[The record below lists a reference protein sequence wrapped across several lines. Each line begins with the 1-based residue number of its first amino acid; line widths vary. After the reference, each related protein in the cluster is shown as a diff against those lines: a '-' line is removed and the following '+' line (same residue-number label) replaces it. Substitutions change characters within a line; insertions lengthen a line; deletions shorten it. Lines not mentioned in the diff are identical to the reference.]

1 MIWRLHQEERG
12 LSLHRQKWNC
22 LYHQKLYC
30 LVPSVFK
37 VPNNAFYFF
46 AIFKID
52 ILLNPYEFDRKIF
65 NIAVGIIWM
74 EYQEEITKTND
85 IFKLPMFVNNAFRE
99 KFQES
104 VNIFEKLYAKNKRW
118 VVTYSGGKDST
129 ALVVLSLYMK
139 TLHPD
144 IDLNITYSDTM
155 MEIPQ
160 MSYVAYSFLKA
171 IEERY
176 PAQVKIVY
184 PEIEDTYW
192 VRMIGRGY
200 PPPGPRFRWCTPK
213 MKIKPS
219 RKLHEDS
226 GLFITGLRMGESQQ
240 RDIRLKSSC
249 LNGGANECGS
259 DVWVN
264 QKGID
269 VAAPIIHWTA
279 EEVWYFLMIPGR
291 KALPETQLVVDLYGN
306 TSMRFG
312 CWMCTVVMKD
322 KTMIALAKSGD
333 DKIQKLL
340 EFREWIVEES
350 RKPENRYFRKDGRKG
365 RLSKEFRKIILE
377 KILNLQKDLD
387 ITLIS
392 KNELNLCLILLNSK
406 KYAEYCP

>member
-1 MIWRLHQEERG
+1 MEMQISDEQYDISHLPTFV
-12 LSLHRQKWNC
+12 N
-22 LYHQKLYC
+22 
-30 LVPSVFK
+30 SVF
-37 VPNNAFYFF
+37 
-46 AIFKID
+46 
-52 ILLNPYEFDRKIF
+52 RS
-65 NIAVGIIWM
+65 
-74 EYQEEITKTND
+74 
-85 IFKLPMFVNNAFRE
+85 
-99 KFQES
+99 KFEES
-104 VNIFEKLYAKNKRW
+104 VSILEQLYRKNKKW
-118 VVTYSGGKDST
+118 IVAYSGGKDST
-129 ALVVLSLYMK
+129 CLVVLSLYMK

-160 MSYVAYSFLKA
+160 MSAVAYSFLTA
-171 IEERY
+171 IENRY
-176 PAQVKIVY
+176 PAKVKIVY

-219 RKLHEDS
+219 RKLHDDS

-240 RDIRLKSSC
+240 RDVRLKNSC

-264 QKGID
+264 QSGID

-279 EEVWYFLMIPGR
+279 EEVWYFLMMPGR
-291 KALPETQLVVDLYGN
+291 KAIPETQLVVDLYGN
-306 TSMRFG
+306 TAMRFG

-333 DKIQKLL
+333 EKVQKLL

-350 RKPENRYFRKDGRKG
+350 KKPENRYFRKDGRRG
-365 RLSKEFRKIILE
+365 RLKKDYRKGILDRVQH
-377 KILNLQKDLD
+377 LQNT
-387 ITLIS
+387 IGISLIS
-392 KNELNLCLILLNSK
+392 SEEIRECLELLASSK
-406 KYAEYCP
+406 YEEYVR

>member
-1 MIWRLHQEERG
+1 MEALEA
-12 LSLHRQKWNC
+12 LSSKSILE
-22 LYHQKLYC
+22 LPAILTIT
-30 LVPSVFK
+30 
-37 VPNNAFYFF
+37 FY
-46 AIFKID
+46 
-52 ILLNPYEFDRKIF
+52 P
-65 NIAVGIIWM
+65 
-74 EYQEEITKTND
+74 
-85 IFKLPMFVNNAFRE
+85 

-104 VNIFEKLYAKNKRW
+104 IEILEKLYEKNKRW
-118 VVTYSGGKDST
+118 IITYSGGKDST

-139 TLHPD
+139 ELHPD

-160 MSYVAYSFLKA
+160 MSAVAYSFLQA
-171 IEERY
+171 IESRY
-176 PAQVKIVY
+176 PAKVKIVY
-184 PEIEDTYW
+184 PDIEDTYW

-213 MKIKPS
+213 IKIKPS

-269 VAAPIIHWTA
+269 VAAPIIHWSA
-279 EEVWYFLMIPGR
+279 EEVWYFLMFPAV
-291 KALPETQLVVDLYGN
+291 KVVPEVRYVIDLYGN
-306 TSMRFG
+306 TAMRFG

-322 KTMIALAKSGD
+322 RTMIALANSGD
-333 DKIQKLL
+333 IKIKKLL
-340 EFREWIVEES
+340 EFREWIAEES

-365 RLSKEFRKIILE
+365 RLSKKFRTTL
-377 KILNLQKDLD
+377 LNRLLVLQGLLS
-387 ITLIS
+387 IQLIS
-392 KNELNLCLILLNSK
+392 KDEIEMINDILGSR
-406 KYAEYCP
+406 KYEKY

>member
-1 MIWRLHQEERG
+1 MEFQEVRET
-12 LSLHRQKWNC
+12 H
-22 LYHQKLYC
+22 
-30 LVPSVFK
+30 
-37 VPNNAFYFF
+37 
-46 AIFKID
+46 D
-52 ILLNPYEFDRKIF
+52 IS
-65 NIAVGIIWM
+65 
-74 EYQEEITKTND
+74 Q
-85 IFKLPMFVNNAFRE
+85 LPFFVNSFFKE
-99 KFQES
+99 KFDES
-104 VNIFEKLYAKNKRW
+104 ISILEQLYKKNKRW
-118 VVTYSGGKDST
+118 IITYSGGKDST

-139 TLHPD
+139 AIHPD

-160 MSYVAYSFLKA
+160 MANVASTFLKA
-171 IEERY
+171 IENRY
-176 PAQVKIVY
+176 PAKVKIVY

-213 MKIKPS
+213 IKIKPS
-219 RKLHEDS
+219 RKLHKDK

-279 EEVWYFLMIPGR
+279 EEVWYFLMMPSQ
-291 KALPETQLVVDLYGN
+291 KAIPETQLVVDLYGN
-306 TSMRFG
+306 TGMRFG

-333 DKIQKLL
+333 IKVQKLL

-350 RKPENRYFRKDGRKG
+350 KKPENRYFRKDGRKG
-365 RLSKEFRKIILE
+365 RLKKDYRKRILDRVQH
-377 KILNLQKDLD
+377 LQNT
-387 ITLIS
+387 IGISLIS
-392 KNELNLCLILLNSK
+392 SEEVRECLKLLTSSK
-406 KYAEYCP
+406 YEEYAR

>member
-1 MIWRLHQEERG
+1 MEFQ
-12 LSLHRQKWNC
+12 RQ
-22 LYHQKLYC
+22 
-30 LVPSVFK
+30 
-37 VPNNAFYFF
+37 
-46 AIFKID
+46 
-52 ILLNPYEFDRKIF
+52 
-65 NIAVGIIWM
+65 II
-74 EYQEEITKTND
+74 ESND
-85 IFKLPMFVNNAFRE
+85 ISLLPLYIINTFKE

-104 VNIFEKLYAKNKRW
+104 INILEQLYKKNKRW
-118 VVTYSGGKDST
+118 IVTYSGGKDST

-139 TLHPD
+139 TVHPD

-160 MSYVAYSFLKA
+160 MSVVAHTFLKS
-171 IEERY
+171 IEKKY
-176 PAQVKIVY
+176 PAKVKIVY
-184 PEIEDTYW
+184 PDINDTYW

-213 MKIKPS
+213 IKIKPS
-219 RKLHEDS
+219 RKLHDDH

-240 RDIRLKSSC
+240 RDIRLRSSC
-249 LNGGANECGS
+249 LNGNANECGS
-259 DVWVN
+259 DVWVS

-279 EEVWYFLMIPGR
+279 EDVWYFLMFPGK

-333 DKIQKLL
+333 YKVQKLL

-350 RKPENRYFRKDGRKG
+350 KKPENRYFRKDGRKG
-365 RLSKEFRKIILE
+365 RLNITFKEIILRKLLELEKDLNFKIITE
-377 KILNLQKDLD
+377 DEIVTIQNLLD
-387 ITLIS
+387 S
-392 KNELNLCLILLNSK
+392 G
-406 KYAEYCP
+406 KYRNY

>member
-1 MIWRLHQEERG
+1 MEFQGILETDNISRL
-12 LSLHRQKWNC
+12 
-22 LYHQKLYC
+22 
-30 LVPSVFK
+30 P
-37 VPNNAFYFF
+37 
-46 AIFKID
+46 I
-52 ILLNPYEFDRKIF
+52 
-65 NIAVGIIWM
+65 
-74 EYQEEITKTND
+74 
-85 IFKLPMFVNNAFRE
+85 FVNNGFKS
-99 KFQES
+99 KFEES
-104 VNIFEKLYAKNKRW
+104 INIFEQLHKKNKRW

-160 MSYVAYSFLKA
+160 MSAVAYSFLTA
-171 IEERY
+171 IEKRY
-176 PAQVKIVY
+176 PAQVKIVK

-213 MKIKPS
+213 IKIKPS

-226 GLFITGLRMGESQQ
+226 GLFITGLRVGESQQ

-279 EEVWYFLMIPGR
+279 DEVWYFLMIPGK
-291 KALPETQLVVDLYGN
+291 KAIPETQLVVDLYGN
-306 TSMRFG
+306 TAMRFG
-312 CWMCTVVMKD
+312 CWMCTVVKKD
-322 KTMIALAKSGD
+322 KTMMALAKSGD
-333 DKIQKLL
+333 VKVQKLL

-350 RKPENRYFRKDGRKG
+350 KKPENRYFRKDGRKG
-365 RLSKEFRKIILE
+365 RLKKEFRMLL
-377 KILNLQKDLD
+377 LNRLLRLQDS
-387 ITLIS
+387 INSCLIS
-392 KNELNLCLILLNSK
+392 RNEIDICMKLLESDR
-406 KYAEYCP
+406 YGEYK

>member
-1 MIWRLHQEERG
+1 MDFQGEIVKPDDISNLPE
-12 LSLHRQKWNC
+12 
-22 LYHQKLYC
+22 YI
-30 LVPSVFK
+30 
-37 VPNNAFYFF
+37 NNS
-46 AIFKID
+46 
-52 ILLNPYEFDRKIF
+52 
-65 NIAVGIIWM
+65 
-74 EYQEEITKTND
+74 
-85 IFKLPMFVNNAFRE
+85 FRE
-99 KFQES
+99 KFLDSIGILEQ
-104 VNIFEKLYAKNKRW
+104 LYSKNKRW
-118 VVTYSGGKDST
+118 IVTYSGGKDST

-139 TLHPD
+139 TVHPD

-160 MSYVAYSFLKA
+160 MSNVANNFLTA
-171 IEERY
+171 IKKRY
-176 PAQVKIVY
+176 PAQVKIVR

-219 RKLHEDS
+219 RKLHKDS

-279 EEVWYFLMIPGR
+279 EEVWYFLMIPGK

-322 KTMIALAKSGD
+322 RTMMALAKSGD
-333 DKIQKLL
+333 VKVQKLL

-350 RKPENRYFRKDGRKG
+350 KKPENRYFRRDGKKG
-365 RLSKEFRKIILE
+365 RLKLQFRENVLDRIQE
-377 KILNLQKDLD
+377 LQK
-387 ITLIS
+387 
-392 KNELNLCLILLNSK
+392 ELNFLLIRENEIEEIK
-406 KYAEYCP
+406 KLMSSGRYLDY

>member
-1 MIWRLHQEERG
+1 MEFQGQVIEPDYISQL
-12 LSLHRQKWNC
+12 
-22 LYHQKLYC
+22 
-30 LVPSVFK
+30 PSYIGNSFK
-37 VPNNAFYFF
+37 
-46 AIFKID
+46 
-52 ILLNPYEFDRKIF
+52 
-65 NIAVGIIWM
+65 
-74 EYQEEITKTND
+74 
-85 IFKLPMFVNNAFRE
+85 E

-104 VNIFEKLYAKNKRW
+104 INILEQLYVKNKRW
-118 VVTYSGGKDST
+118 IVTYSGGKDST

-139 TLHPD
+139 TVHPD

-160 MSYVAYSFLKA
+160 MSNVANAFLTA
-171 IEERY
+171 IEKRY
-176 PAQVKIVY
+176 PAQVKIVC

-219 RKLHEDS
+219 RKLHKDS

-259 DVWVN
+259 DVWVI

-279 EEVWYFLMIPGR
+279 GEVWYFLMFPGK

-322 KTMIALAKSGD
+322 RTMMALAKSGD
-333 DKIQKLL
+333 VKIQKLL

-350 RKPENRYFRKDGRKG
+350 KKPENRYFRKDGKKG
-365 RLSKEFRKIILE
+365 RLKKEFRMLL
-377 KILNLQKDLD
+377 LNKLLRLQDSINYD
-387 ITLIS
+387 LIS
-392 KNELNLCLILLNSK
+392 KNEIDYCEKLLESDL
-406 KYAEYCP
+406 YGEYK

>member
-1 MIWRLHQEERG
+1 MEIQEELRENDNI
-12 LSLHRQKWNC
+12 SL
-22 LYHQKLYC
+22 L
-30 LVPSVFK
+30 PSYI
-37 VPNNAFYFF
+37 N
-46 AIFKID
+46 
-52 ILLNPYEFDRKIF
+52 LN
-65 NIAVGIIWM
+65 
-74 EYQEEITKTND
+74 
-85 IFKLPMFVNNAFRE
+85 FRE
-99 KFQES
+99 KFDETIDILEQ
-104 VNIFEKLYAKNKRW
+104 LYKKNKRW
-118 VVTYSGGKDST
+118 IVTYSGGKDST

-139 TLHPD
+139 TVHPD

-160 MSYVAYSFLKA
+160 MSMVAYAFLKS
-171 IEERY
+171 IENKY
-176 PAQVKIVY
+176 PAKVKIVY
-184 PEIEDTYW
+184 PDINDTYW

-213 MKIKPS
+213 IKIKPS
-219 RKLHEDS
+219 RNLHKDH

-249 LNGGANECGS
+249 LNGAANECGG

-269 VAAPIIHWTA
+269 VAAPIIHWSA
-279 EEVWYFLMIPGR
+279 EDVWYFLMMPGR
-291 KALPETQLVVDLYGN
+291 KAISETQLVVDLYGN

-333 DKIQKLL
+333 VKVQKLL

-365 RLSKEFRKIILE
+365 RLNIAFRENILTKLLELE
-377 KILNLQKDLD
+377 KDLNFNIINEGEILK
-387 ITLIS
+387 IREIIES
-392 KNELNLCLILLNSK
+392 G
-406 KYAEYCP
+406 KYRDY

>member
-1 MIWRLHQEERG
+1 ME
-12 LSLHRQKWNC
+12 
-22 LYHQKLYC
+22 YHH
-30 LVPSVFK
+30 
-37 VPNNAFYFF
+37 
-46 AIFKID
+46 
-52 ILLNPYEFDRKIF
+52 KIF
-65 NIAVGIIWM
+65 IIPDGIIWM
-74 EYQEEITKTND
+74 EFQEIRETND
-85 IFKLPMFVNNAFRE
+85 ISLLPTFINSIFKG
-99 KFQES
+99 KFEES
-104 VNIFEKLYAKNKRW
+104 VSIFEQLYKKNRRW

-160 MSYVAYSFLKA
+160 MSTVAYSFLTA
-171 IEERY
+171 IEKRY
-176 PAQVKIVY
+176 PAHVKIVY

-279 EEVWYFLMIPGR
+279 EEVWYFLMMPGR
-291 KALPETQLVVDLYGN
+291 KAIPETQLVVDLYGN
-306 TSMRFG
+306 TAMRFG

-333 DKIQKLL
+333 VKIQKLL

-350 RKPENRYFRKDGRKG
+350 KKPEHRYFRKDGRKG
-365 RLSKEFRKIILE
+365 RLNMEFRHSVLRKLLALQDKLE
-377 KILNLQKDLD
+377 LVL
-387 ITLIS
+387 ITKQEMSSIERLFAS
-392 KNELNLCLILLNSK
+392 GA
-406 KYAEYCP
+406 YRDY

>member
-1 MIWRLHQEERG
+1 MEVLEIRESYDISHLPTF
-12 LSLHRQKWNC
+12 
-22 LYHQKLYC
+22 
-30 LVPSVFK
+30 VSVTFK
-37 VPNNAFYFF
+37 
-46 AIFKID
+46 D
-52 ILLNPYEFDRKIF
+52 
-65 NIAVGIIWM
+65 
-74 EYQEEITKTND
+74 
-85 IFKLPMFVNNAFRE
+85 

-104 VNIFEKLYAKNKRW
+104 IGILEQLYNKNKRW
-118 VVTYSGGKDST
+118 IVTYSGGKDST

-139 TLHPD
+139 TIHPD
-144 IDLNITYSDTM
+144 IELNITYSDTL

-160 MSYVAYSFLKA
+160 MSNVAYSFLKA
-171 IEERY
+171 IENRY
-176 PAQVKIVY
+176 PTQVTIVY

-213 MKIKPS
+213 IKIKPS
-219 RKLHEDS
+219 RKLHEDN

-279 EEVWYFLMIPGR
+279 EEVWYFLMMPGR

-306 TSMRFG
+306 TAMRFG

-322 KTMIALAKSGD
+322 KTMMALAKSGD
-333 DKIQKLL
+333 TKIQRLL
-340 EFREWIVEES
+340 EFREWLVEES
-350 RKPENRYFRKDGRKG
+350 KKPGNRYFRKDGKKG
-365 RLSKEFRKIILE
+365 RLKKDYRKRILDRVQH
-377 KILNLQKDLD
+377 LQNS
-387 ITLIS
+387 IGISLIS
-392 KNELNLCLILLNSK
+392 SEEIRECVKLLTSSK
-406 KYAEYCP
+406 YEDYTR

>member
-1 MIWRLHQEERG
+1 MEFQE
-12 LSLHRQKWNC
+12 
-22 LYHQKLYC
+22 
-30 LVPSVFK
+30 
-37 VPNNAFYFF
+37 
-46 AIFKID
+46 I
-52 ILLNPYEFDRKIF
+52 
-65 NIAVGIIWM
+65 
-74 EYQEEITKTND
+74 QETDD
-85 IFKLPMFVNNAFRE
+85 IFRLPIFINSIFRN
-99 KFQES
+99 KFEES
-104 VNIFEKLYAKNKRW
+104 IGIFEQLYKKNKRW

-160 MSYVAYSFLKA
+160 MSIVANSFLTA
-171 IEERY
+171 IEKHY
-176 PAQVKIVY
+176 PAQVKIVK
-184 PEIEDTYW
+184 PELEDTYW

-291 KALPETQLVVDLYGN
+291 KAIPETQLVVDLYGN
-306 TSMRFG
+306 TAMRFG

-322 KTMIALAKSGD
+322 KTMMALAKSGD
-333 DKIQKLL
+333 IKVQKLL

-350 RKPENRYFRKDGRKG
+350 KKPENRYFRKDGRKG
-365 RLSKEFRKIILE
+365 RLKLEFRKEVLLRVTELE
-377 KILNLQKDLD
+377 SD
-387 ITLIS
+387 IETKLIS
-392 KNELNLCLILLNSK
+392 KLEIEEIEMLLKDNKYQDYNS
-406 KYAEYCP
+406 

>member
-1 MIWRLHQEERG
+1 MEVHVNEILQNIDRLPDFISKAFSHKFNESINILEQ
-12 LSLHRQKWNC
+12 
-22 LYHQKLYC
+22 LY
-30 LVPSVFK
+30 
-37 VPNNAFYFF
+37 
-46 AIFKID
+46 D
-52 ILLNPYEFDRKIF
+52 
-65 NIAVGIIWM
+65 
-74 EYQEEITKTND
+74 
-85 IFKLPMFVNNAFRE
+85 
-99 KFQES
+99 
-104 VNIFEKLYAKNKRW
+104 KNRRW
-118 VVTYSGGKDST
+118 VITYSGGKDST

-160 MSYVAYSFLKA
+160 MSVVAYSFLKV
-171 IEERY
+171 IEKRY

-184 PEIEDTYW
+184 PEIDDTYW

-213 MKIKPS
+213 IKIKPS
-219 RKLHEDS
+219 RKLHEDN

-291 KALPETQLVVDLYGN
+291 KAIPETQLVVDLYGN
-306 TSMRFG
+306 TAMRFG

-333 DKIQKLL
+333 YKVQKLL

-350 RKPENRYFRKDGRKG
+350 RKRENRYFRKDGKKG
-365 RLSKEFRKIILE
+365 RLKKDYRKEILARVQR
-377 KILNLQKDLD
+377 LQESVGVS
-387 ITLIS
+387 LIS
-392 KNELNLCLILLNSK
+392 PEEVRKCIDLLASSK
-406 KYAEYCP
+406 YEEYVR

>member
-1 MIWRLHQEERG
+1 MEFQEVRETDFISRLH
-12 LSLHRQKWNC
+12 
-22 LYHQKLYC
+22 
-30 LVPSVFK
+30 
-37 VPNNAFYFF
+37 
-46 AIFKID
+46 
-52 ILLNPYEFDRKIF
+52 
-65 NIAVGIIWM
+65 
-74 EYQEEITKTND
+74 T
-85 IFKLPMFVNNAFRE
+85 FVNSSFKS
-99 KFQES
+99 KFEES
-104 VNIFEKLYAKNKRW
+104 INIFEQLYKKNKRW

-160 MSYVAYSFLKA
+160 MSTVAYSFLTA
-171 IEERY
+171 IEKRY

-213 MKIKPS
+213 IKIKPS
-219 RKLHEDS
+219 RKLHADN

-279 EEVWYFLMIPGR
+279 DEVWYFLMMPGR
-291 KALPETQLVVDLYGN
+291 KAIPETQLVVDLYGN
-306 TSMRFG
+306 TAMRFG

-322 KTMIALAKSGD
+322 KTMMALAKSGD
-333 DKIQKLL
+333 VKVQKLL

-365 RLSKEFRKIILE
+365 RLNIEFRHSILRKLLALQDE
-377 KILNLQKDLD
+377 INLVL
-387 ITLIS
+387 IT
-392 KNELNLCLILLNSK
+392 KQELRSIETIFDSGA
-406 KYAEYCP
+406 YGDY